1 MTKSTPNPTTVSP
14 PATVS
19 PRRGAFRVGIGS
31 CIGWPAVLALSACS
45 TNQSSAPALPADVQA
60 IVFLQRVPQT
70 STGNVFDYTSFQPG
84 GRIVKL
90 EPPSPDGKLTV
101 LTSDPMWDGADFMSW
116 DLSFDAKQIAFS
128 ARTSD
133 STRYHL
139 YTMSLDGT
147 SSTPPTVTQVT
158 EGDNDYVYP
167 IYLPGQR
174 LMFTTN
180 KNVEADTPQFEDEY
194 ERAITAQIG
203 TINLDGS
210 NEVLGPRNVSHRV
223 APALLPDGHILYTE
237 WRHMG
242 PVNDGH
248 LRLMNSD
255 MTTVREAFGSEAGA
269 VGGTNSYLRGRF
281 VAQTPTGVQ
290 VVAVGTSRDRTLQAG
305 KLLLINLAKSE
316 ATSSF
321 ADMTPLVP
329 GDRSR
334 SFSGVGRYY
343 DAEAVGAV
351 AARTFL
357 VSWADGPVQSEV
369 VATAGNANF
378 GLYVFEFDPNAATAT
393 ATSTATSGGV
403 RHPLYDDPAYWDV
416 QARPVRS
423 RAEPPVTSSPIE
435 GDGFVVSA
443 LNVYDTS
450 LPDQVNIPAGAAVK
464 VRLIEGFSG
473 EEGPRLFGTTE
484 FDGQS
489 LYGEVPVAPDGSFSA
504 RVPANVPVHQQ
515 VIDKFGIALADEPI
529 WISGRAGE
537 SRTCGGCHEDRA
549 KSPTVTPGQ
558 IDAIVQGAV
567 DLDVPR
573 PERVSMDFSPA
584 KVRGVPWDKAIQP
597 IFDAKCIA
605 CHDGDPAKPGNR
617 SFTVTDTTSG
627 TSQTFVFDLTG
638 KPLPVTV
645 GEKMTGAFT
654 TSYISVMGIG
664 ELLGDDAVS
673 ISGTP
678 FDFAKAAA
686 ARDSTII
693 EKLNPPQ
700 RDPVV
705 DTSVRRYAG
714 AVHPVDVGGTE
725 LTPDEY
731 YLLGLSIDM
740 GGQFYSRENKDEA
753 IAYNLTGA
761 P

>member
-1 MTKSTPNPTTVSP
+1 MKEPMTTSDDLRARSP
-14 PATVS
+14 SAHGS
-19 PRRGAFRVGIGS
+19 GAPRAITIGAGLLV
-31 CIGWPAVLALSACS
+31 ALAACS
-45 TNQSSAPALPADVQA
+45 GTQTSAPALPAAVRSV
-60 IVFLQRVPQT
+60 IFLQRVPQT
-70 STGNVFDYTSFQPG
+70 ATGNVFDYTAFQPG

-101 LTSDPMWDGADFMSW
+101 LTADPMWDGADIMSW
-116 DLSFDAKQIAFS
+116 DLSFDATQIAFS
-128 ARTSD
+128 ARTKD
-133 STRYHL
+133 STRYHIF
-139 YTMSLDGT
+139 TMSLVDPSAAGGGGGGAAAAT
-147 SSTPPTVTQVT
+147 PTVTQVT

-167 IYLPGQR
+167 IFLPGQK

-194 ERAITAQIG
+194 ERAVTAQVG

-223 APALLPDGHILYTE
+223 APALLPDGHVLYTE
-237 WRHMG
+237 WRHLG

-248 LRLMNSD
+248 LRLINGD
-255 MTTVREAFGSEAGA
+255 MTTMREAFGGEAGG

-290 VVAVGTSRDRTLQAG
+290 IVAVGTSRDRTLQAG

-321 ADMTPLVP
+321 EDMTPLVP
-329 GDRSR
+329 GDNQR
-334 SFSGVGRYY
+334 SFNGVGRYY
-343 DAEAVGAV
+343 DAEPVGAV
-351 AARTFL
+351 GSNTFL
-357 VSWADGPVQSEV
+357 VSWADGAVQSEV

-378 GLYVFEFDPNAATAT
+378 GLYVFQFTPG
-393 ATSTATSGGV
+393 STTDGV
-403 RHPLYDDPAYWDV
+403 RHPLYDDPNYWEV
-416 QARPVRS
+416 QARPVLARP
-423 RAEPPVTSSPIE
+423 EPPVTSSPIQ
-435 GDGFVVSA
+435 GDGFVISA
-443 LNVYDTS
+443 INVYDTS
-450 LPDQVNIPAGAAVK
+450 LPDQVNIPAGAAVN

-473 EEGPRLFGTTE
+473 EEGPRMFGTTE

-504 RVPANVPVHQQ
+504 RVPGNVPVHQQ
-515 VIDKFGIALADEPI
+515 VIDKFGIALADEPV

-537 SRTCGGCHEDRA
+537 QRTCGGCHEDRS
-549 KSPTVTPGQ
+549 KSPTVLPGQ
-558 IDAIVQGAV
+558 VEAIVQGAV

-573 PERVSMDFSPA
+573 ADRVSMDFSPG

-597 IFDAKCIA
+597 ILDAKCIS
-605 CHDGDPAKPGNR
+605 CHDGDPAKPGNP
-617 SFTVTDTTSG
+617 SFTVTDMTTG
-627 TSQTFVFDLTG
+627 TAQTFVFDLTG
-638 KPLPVTV
+638 KPLAVTV

-654 TSYISVMGIG
+654 ASYISVMGLG
-664 ELLGDDAVS
+664 EVLGDDAVS

-678 FDFAKAAA
+678 FDFAQGAN
-686 ARDSTII
+686 ARGSKII
-693 EKLNPPQ
+693 ELLNPPQ
-700 RDPVV
+700 RYPVV
-705 DTSVRRYAG
+705 DTSVRRYPG
-714 AVHPVDVGGTE
+714 AVHPVDVGGIE
-725 LTPDEY
+725 LAPDEY

-753 IAYNLTGA
+753 VAYNSTGA

>member
-1 MTKSTPNPTTVSP
+1 MTKLIADLRLSTPSTRRSRR
-14 PATVS
+14 ALA
-19 PRRGAFRVGIGS
+19 PRVA
-31 CIGWPAVLALSACS
+31 ALSLLGSFGCS
-45 TNQSSAPALPADVQA
+45 ANQSSAPALPADVRA
-60 IVFLQRVPQT
+60 IIFLQRVPQKA
-70 STGNVFDYTSFQPG
+70 TGNVFDYTSFEPG
-84 GRIVKL
+84 GRIAQL

-128 ARTSD
+128 ARTQD
-133 STRYHL
+133 STRYHI
-139 YTMSLDGT
+139 YTMSLGGT
-147 SSTPPTVTQVT
+147 ASAPPTVTQVT
-158 EGDNDYVYP
+158 EGDNDYVFP
-167 IYLPGQR
+167 VYLPGQR

-180 KNVEADTPQFEDEY
+180 KNVEADTPQFQDEY
-194 ERAITAQIG
+194 ERAITAQVG

-223 APALLPDGHILYTE
+223 APALLPDGHVLYTE
-237 WRHMG
+237 WRHLG

-248 LRLMNSD
+248 LRLMNGD

-269 VGGTNSYLRGRF
+269 VGGTNSYLRGRY
-281 VAQTPTGVQ
+281 VAQTPTGVE

-321 ADMTPLVP
+321 KDMTPLVP

-343 DAEAVGAV
+343 DAEPVGAV

-378 GLYVFEFDPNAATAT
+378 GIYVFEFDPTAT
-393 ATSTATSGGV
+393 GASSGGV

-416 QARPVRS
+416 QARPVRP
-423 RAEPPVTSSPIE
+423 RAEPPVTSSPID
-435 GDGFVVSA
+435 GDGFVLSA
-443 LNVYDTS
+443 INVYDTS
-450 LPDQVNIPAGAAVK
+450 LPDQVNIPPGEAVK

-515 VIDKFGIALADEPI
+515 VIDKFGIALADEPV

-537 SRTCGGCHEDRA
+537 ARTCGGCHEDRA

-567 DLDVPR
+567 DLNVPR
-573 PERVSMDFSPA
+573 AQRVSMDFSPA
-584 KVRGVPWDKAIQP
+584 QVRGVPWDKAIQP
-597 IFDAKCIA
+597 ILDAKCVA
-605 CHDGDPAKPGNR
+605 CHDGDPAKPGNP
-617 SFTVTDTTSG
+617 SFTVTDMTTG
-627 TSQTFVFDLTG
+627 TAQTFVFDLTG

-654 TSYISVMGIG
+654 ASYISVMGIG
-664 ELLGDDAVS
+664 ELLGEDAVS

-678 FDFAKAAA
+678 FAFAKGGA

-693 EKLNPPQ
+693 QTLNPPQ

-705 DTSVRRYAG
+705 DTTVRRWPGA

-731 YLLGLSIDM
+731 YLLGLGIDM

-753 IAYNLTGA
+753 IAYNQSGA

>member
-1 MTKSTPNPTTVSP
+1 
-14 PATVS
+14 
-19 PRRGAFRVGIGS
+19 
-31 CIGWPAVLALSACS
+31 
-45 TNQSSAPALPADVQA
+45 
-60 IVFLQRVPQT
+60 
-70 STGNVFDYTSFQPG
+70 
-84 GRIVKL
+84 
-90 EPPSPDGKLTV
+90 
-101 LTSDPMWDGADFMSW
+101 
-116 DLSFDAKQIAFS
+116 
-128 ARTSD
+128 
-133 STRYHL
+133 
-139 YTMSLDGT
+139 
-147 SSTPPTVTQVT
+147 
-158 EGDNDYVYP
+158 
-167 IYLPGQR
+167 
-174 LMFTTN
+174 
-180 KNVEADTPQFEDEY
+180 
-194 ERAITAQIG
+194 
-203 TINLDGS
+203 
-210 NEVLGPRNVSHRV
+210 
-223 APALLPDGHILYTE
+223 
-237 WRHMG
+237 
-242 PVNDGH
+242 
-248 LRLMNSD
+248 
-255 MTTVREAFGSEAGA
+255 
-269 VGGTNSYLRGRF
+269 
-281 VAQTPTGVQ
+281 VAQTPTGIQ

-321 ADMTPLVP
+321 KDMTPLVP

-378 GLYVFEFDPNAATAT
+378 GLYVFEFDPTV
-393 ATSTATSGGV
+393 SPSGSGATSGGV

-416 QARPVRS
+416 QARPVRP
-423 RAEPPVTSSPIE
+423 RAEPPVTSSPID

-450 LPDQVNIPAGAAVK
+450 LPDQVNIPPGEAVK

-473 EEGPRLFGTTE
+473 EEGPRMFGTTQ

-515 VIDKFGIALADEPI
+515 VIDKFGIALADEPV

-567 DLDVPR
+567 DLNVPR
-573 PERVSMDFSPA
+573 ALRVSMDFSPT

-597 IFDAKCIA
+597 ILDAKCVA
-605 CHDGDPAKPGNR
+605 CHDGDPAKPGNP
-617 SFTVTDTTSG
+617 SFTVTDTTTG
-627 TSQTFVFDLTG
+627 TAQTFVFDLTG

-654 TSYISVMGIG
+654 ASYLSVMGIG
-664 ELLGDDAVS
+664 ELLGEDAVS

-678 FDFAKAAA
+678 FAFAKGGA

-693 EKLNPPQ
+693 QKLNPPQ

-705 DTSVRRYAG
+705 DATVRRWPGA

-731 YLLGLSIDM
+731 YLLGLGIDM